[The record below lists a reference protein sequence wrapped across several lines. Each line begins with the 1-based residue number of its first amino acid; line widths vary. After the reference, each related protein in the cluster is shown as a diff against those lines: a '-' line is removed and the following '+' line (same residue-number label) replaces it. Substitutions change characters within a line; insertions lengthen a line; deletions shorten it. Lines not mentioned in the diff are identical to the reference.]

1 MDVLS
6 PFISVLCHSVMLI
19 VRKITFVRF
28 SLARMFDR
36 YILHAFIRVT
46 LLAVARCLY
55 LCLSAGI
62 VSRIDE
68 SIACKKLSG
77 GVLVRKLGCLQ
88 K

>member
-6 PFISVLCHSVMLI
+6 PFISVLCQSVMLI

-68 SIACKKLSG
+68 SIAFY
-77 GVLVRKLGCLQ
+77 
-88 K
+88 